1 MMLLGYGIIHS
12 IIWPPK
18 IGHIK
23 YALPF
28 VVMILIFFIFA
39 ISPRVTW
46 GNTVVFKYYLPEPLL
61 KLANT
66 FKGSGRFGWPVF
78 YAIVFGALFCV
89 TATQRKRLA
98 VSVMCICLAVQLADI
113 HRLLYASDYHIT
125 GPVVS
130 PLKSSLWQSV
140 GTKFNKVIVY
150 PPFIRTVTNDDDWKY
165 LALYAYRHHMSINA
179 GYVGRDPLTEMRAN
193 QEELKSA
200 LQERD
205 LDPQGIYI
213 FADPPLPRRCSHF
226 LAGIDA
232 PWLTASSSIRAMT
245 TSLMDLT
252 E

>member
-1 MMLLGYGIIHS
+1 
-12 IIWPPK
+12 
-18 IGHIK
+18 
-23 YALPF
+23 
-28 VVMILIFFIFA
+28 
-39 ISPRVTW
+39 
-46 GNTVVFKYYLPEPLL
+46 VVFKYYLPEPLL
-61 KLANT
+61 KLANI
-66 FKGSGRFGWPVF
+66 FRSSGKFGWPLF
-78 YAIVFGALFCV
+78 YAILFGSLFLV
-89 TATQRKRLA
+89 TATQRKSLS
-98 VSVMCICLAVQLADI
+98 VSVMCICLVVQLADI
-113 HRLLYASDYHIT
+113 HRLLYAPDFHTT
-125 GPVVS
+125 GPVAS
-130 PLKSSLWQSV
+130 PLKSSLWESLW
-140 GTKFNKVIVY
+140 TKFNKVIVY
-150 PPFIRTVTNDDDWKY
+150 PPFIRTLTNDDDWKY